1 MLNSIRDFLK
11 LESAGGIMLVITAMA
26 AMAVANSPLSG
37 YYVDLLNLPI
47 AMHVGSLSLA
57 KPLLLWINDGLM
69 VVFFFL
75 VGLELKREIV
85 EGELSDMRMITLPAV
100 GAIGGMVFPA
110 LIYAFFNRNDSVA
123 IRGWAIPSPTDIAF
137 ALGVLALLGN
147 RIPASLKIFLV
158 SLAIFDDLGAIII
171 IAVFYSHGQSP
182 TALLIVLVCILVLFL
197 FNRRNITAVI
207 PYVMVGVVMWCAL
220 LKSGVHATLAGVILA
235 FFIPLRNNRE
245 PERSPLR
252 ELEHDLHEGVAF
264 GILPLFAF
272 ANSGI
277 MFSRESLEY
286 ALHPVPMGIALG
298 LFIGKQTG
306 VFTFCWLSV
315 KLGIAK
321 LPGNMNWRSL
331 YGVALLCG
339 VGFTMSLF
347 IGSLAF
353 ENTGVNLM
361 FDERLGIIAGSLL
374 SGIAGYFFLRNT
386 LTVSEKSLSY
396 ADETDENVH
405 VGYANGRVAV
415 LHSTKPMKALET
427 VGCYGKEGVS
437 SNRNLDTAKQ
447 QLTRQA

>member
-11 LESAGGIMLVITAMA
+11 LESAGGILLVIAA
-26 AMAVANSPLSG
+26 AIAMAVANSPLAG
-37 YYVDLLNLPI
+37 YYVQLLNMPI
-47 AMHVGSLSLA
+47 AIHIGSLSLA

-75 VGLELKREIV
+75 VGLELKREVV
-85 EGELSDMRMITLPAV
+85 EGELSDLRKITLPVV

-110 LIYAFFNRNDSVA
+110 FIYTWFNLNDAVA
-123 IRGWAIPSPTDIAF
+123 IKGWAIPSPTDIAF
-137 ALGVLALLGN
+137 ALGVLALLGS
-147 RIPASLKIFLV
+147 RVPSSLKIFLV

-171 IAVFYSHGQSP
+171 IAVFYSHGQST
-182 TALLIVLVCILVLFL
+182 TALLVVLVCILVLFL
-197 FNRRNITAVI
+197 LNRRNVSEII
-207 PYVMVGVVMWCAL
+207 PYGMVGVVMWCAL

-235 FFIPLRNNRE
+235 FFIPRRNKRE

-272 ANSGI
+272 VNSGI
-277 MFSRESLEY
+277 MFSRDSLEHM
-286 ALHPVPMGIALG
+286 LHPVPLGIALG

-361 FDERLGIIAGSLL
+361 FDERLGIIAGSLF
-374 SGIAGYFFLRNT
+374 SGTVGYFFLRNT
-386 LTVSEKSLSY
+386 LAVSEKDLLY
-396 ADETDENVH
+396 TDVAADNAYTFH
-405 VGYANGRVAV
+405 PNGRVGI
-415 LHSTKPMKALET
+415 LPSTEPKEVLET
-427 VGCYGKEGVS
+427 VGSYGKDDVCP
-437 SNRNLDTAKQ
+437 DVT
-447 QLTRQA
+447 